1 MSNSV
6 AETVLGAMVL
16 ATAGG
21 FLVYAGQHAGLQMA
35 QDSYSLSAAFRTAEG
50 VLVGTDVRLAGI
62 KVGAVTDLEL
72 DTETYQARAEFSI
85 RNDIVIP
92 EDSDIKVAQEGL
104 LGGYYLEITPGASDF
119 MLSSGDEILNTQGS
133 VSLLDL
139 FVRFGL
145 QQ

>member
-6 AETVLGAMVL
+6 AEIVLGAVVL

-21 FLVYAGQHAGLQMA
+21 FLVYAGQSAGFQVA
-35 QDSYSLSAAFRTAEG
+35 RETYSLSAAFRTAEG

-62 KVGAVTDLEL
+62 KIGSVTNLEL
-72 DTETYQARAEFSI
+72 DTETYQARTIFSV
-85 RNDIVIP
+85 RNDVMIP
-92 EDSDIKVAQEGL
+92 EDSDVKVAQEGL

-119 MLSSGDEILNTQGS
+119 MLASGDEILNTQGS

>member
-6 AETVLGAMVL
+6 AETVLGAVVL

-21 FLVYAGQHAGLQMA
+21 FLVYAGQNAGFQMA

-62 KVGAVTDLEL
+62 KVGSVTDLEL